1 MIKKN
6 KDQLEIKKTGDG
18 SRTLYVPAL
27 GESYHS
33 HFGAVNE
40 SLHVFVKAGFNFISG
55 KRKHIRLLE
64 IGLGTG
70 LNALL
75 TYFEAEKK
83 NIKVRYTGLEPDPLD
98 PILVSKLD
106 YPGFIGY
113 SGAYSIFD
121 LIHAAKWE
129 ILTPI
134 SDKFDLVKSCSELEN
149 FFPGRQRFD
158 LVYFDAFSPSVQPE
172 LWTLA
177 VFEKISKASDP
188 GCTLVTY
195 SSKGQVRRNME
206 RAGFKVE
213 RLPGPEGK
221 REMLRA
227 VKQ

>member
-113 SGAYSIFD
+113 SGAYCIFD

-134 SDKFDLVKSCSELEN
+134 SDKLDLVKSCSELEN

-158 LVYFDAFSPSVQPE
+158 LVYVLVSQNNMGHKEDIFFLLNDCLSFFSSSS
-172 LWTLA
+172 
-177 VFEKISKASDP
+177 ISIRATQIIHFYP
-188 GCTLVTY
+188 F
-195 SSKGQVRRNME
+195 SKE
-206 RAGFKVE
+206 HPF
-213 RLPGPEGK
+213 
-221 REMLRA
+221 
-227 VKQ
+227 